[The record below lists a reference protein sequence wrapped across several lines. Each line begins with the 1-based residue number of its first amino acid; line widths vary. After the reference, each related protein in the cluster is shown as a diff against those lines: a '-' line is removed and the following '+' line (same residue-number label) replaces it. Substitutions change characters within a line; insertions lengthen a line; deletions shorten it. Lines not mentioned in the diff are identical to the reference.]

1 MKIIRLTGGIGSGK
15 SVVASFFSEFG
26 AKVIDADR
34 IAHELLRPGSE
45 VWKAIV
51 EHFGNSVLNEDG
63 TINRKRLGNI
73 VFNNPEELQFLNK
86 IMHPAISKRIEEL
99 INFYKSTGAPYIVID
114 APLVLEAGK
123 GTSDNP
129 IVVVICDDELRIQRV
144 MKRDSM
150 SRDEVVRRIQSQMP
164 QEKKA
169 MLANYIIDNSGSLEE
184 TRKKAWEVWKMITA
198 DSA

>member
-15 SVVASFFSEFG
+15 SVVASFFGEFG

-34 IAHELLRPGSE
+34 IAHELLKPQSE
-45 VWKAIV
+45 AWKAIV
-51 EHFGNSVLNEDG
+51 EHFGNFVLNEDG

-73 VFNNPEELQFLNK
+73 VFNDPEELQFLNK
-86 IMHPAISKRIEEL
+86 IMHPAISKRIQEL

-123 GTSDNP
+123 GSPDNP
-129 IVVVICDDELRIQRV
+129 IVVVICNDELRIQRV
-144 MKRDSM
+144 MERDSI

-164 QEKKA
+164 QEEKA
-169 MLANYIIDNSGSLEE
+169 KLADYIIDNSGSLEE
-184 TRKKAWEVWKMITA
+184 TKKRAWEVWKKITSDPA
-198 DSA
+198 

>member
-34 IAHELLRPGSE
+34 VAHELLRPESE
-45 VWKAIV
+45 AWKAIV

-114 APLVLEAGK
+114 SPLVLEAGK

-129 IVVVICDDELRIQRV
+129 IVVVICNDELRIQRV
-144 MKRDSM
+144 MKRDSI

-169 MLANYIIDNSGSLEE
+169 MLADYIIDNSGSIEE
-184 TRKKAWEVWKMITA
+184 TKKKAWEVWKMIISDPA
-198 DSA
+198 